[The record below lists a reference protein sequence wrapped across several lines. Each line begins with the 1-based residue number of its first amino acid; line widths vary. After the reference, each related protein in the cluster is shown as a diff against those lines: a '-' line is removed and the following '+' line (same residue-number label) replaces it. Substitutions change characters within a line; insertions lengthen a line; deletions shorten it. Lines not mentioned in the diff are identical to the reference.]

1 MHAVSASS
9 WNALSFLILSMNN
22 TVFPFACH
30 TVFLYSGKACV
41 LKCLLN
47 IHKVFRE
54 NDPAYILND
63 LYITDYCIW
72 IQKVK

>member
-1 MHAVSASS
+1 
-9 WNALSFLILSMNN
+9 
-22 TVFPFACH
+22 
-30 TVFLYSGKACV
+30 KACI
-41 LKCLLN
+41 LKCLLD

-72 IQKVK
+72 IQRVKMRTLAHTQWRFHTICSCGLMCCGIVAEGAGS